1 MEKLESREKLKLK
14 KFYEKIH
21 EYIKKNIKEKWK
33 NNNNNYD
40 RWQWIMVVG
49 KGKKRKKWETW
60 QVVSKIYW
68 YEKNNKNKLQMYLS
82 ICSIKLMCI
91 LFFTFESNCETNLK
105 AVHD

>member
-40 RWQWIMVVG
+40 R
-49 KGKKRKKWETW
+49 
-60 QVVSKIYW
+60 
-68 YEKNNKNKLQMYLS
+68 
-82 ICSIKLMCI
+82 
-91 LFFTFESNCETNLK
+91 
-105 AVHD
+105 